1 VKEYLKKA
9 NERSRSNHFIWL
21 DRINVYN
28 SKKLPEEIDIE
39 EILEDVEEV
48 LPSHFLSNIESIY
61 VGDFDALKDRNMDA
75 LYENGA
81 IYIRPESVV
90 NEEDLLDDIIHE
102 IAHSLEESYAI
113 DIYGDGRVE
122 REFII
127 KRNQLFNKLKAE
139 KTPYFPRDYFLNTDY
154 SKEFDEFLYKTV
166 GYPLLT
172 SLTIDMFPSPYGA
185 TSLREYFANAFE
197 KYFMG
202 ESEMVKE
209 ISPQIYKKIEE
220 LISQE
225 ENENYGDF

>member
-1 VKEYLKKA
+1 VKEYLKKV

-21 DRINVYN
+21 DRISVYD
-28 SKKLPEEIDIE
+28 SKKLPEGIDIE

-90 NEEDLLDDIIHE
+90 SEEDLLDDIIHE

-113 DIYGDGRVE
+113 DIYADGRVE

-139 KTPYFPRDYFLNTDY
+139 KAPYFPRDYFLNTDY